1 MVAGTVGAVEFFAY
15 VFVGLGGGIAA
26 VAHERAI
33 GVGVVHLLHVS
44 VCVGHYAVVAQV
56 VLDVIMV
63 CGFSTVAEGHISTV
77 EEQAAEHAILID
89 PVACILAPR
98 VHQLAAVAG
107 YAELLAV
114 GHGRGVGIEIVIYP
128 QLLPVGRVGVVY
140 VAAVV
145 EIYAARQAV
154 AA

>member
-33 GVGVVHLLHVS
+33 GVEVVHLLHVS

-56 VLDVIMV
+56 VLDVIMA

-89 PVACILAPR
+89 PVACILAPC
-98 VHQLAAVAG
+98 VLDFH
-107 YAELLAV
+107 
-114 GHGRGVGIEIVIYP
+114 HFFMIV
-128 QLLPVGRVGVVY
+128 
-140 VAAVV
+140 
-145 EIYAARQAV
+145 
-154 AA
+154 

>member
-33 GVGVVHLLHVS
+33 GVVVVHLLHVS

-56 VLDVIMV
+56 VLDIIMV

-77 EEQAAEHAILID
+77 EEQAAEHTIS
-89 PVACILAPR
+89 
-98 VHQLAAVAG
+98 
-107 YAELLAV
+107 
-114 GHGRGVGIEIVIYP
+114 
-128 QLLPVGRVGVVY
+128 
-140 VAAVV
+140 
-145 EIYAARQAV
+145 
-154 AA
+154 

>member
-1 MVAGTVGAVEFFAY
+1 
-15 VFVGLGGGIAA
+15 
-26 VAHERAI
+26 
-33 GVGVVHLLHVS
+33 
-44 VCVGHYAVVAQV
+44 
-56 VLDVIMV
+56 MV

-114 GHGRGVGIEIVIYP
+114 GHGRGEDDVPELSSLVRVDHRRYGRTTQLSFFQKKSYVGEDSV
-128 QLLPVGRVGVVY
+128 
-140 VAAVV
+140 
-145 EIYAARQAV
+145 
-154 AA
+154 